1 MRDIENY
8 EHEYLDNPFEKHML
22 HFRHACAAR
31 SLEARQARH
40 VLEIGCGLEPSY
52 KYYDTFDSL
61 TIVEPSALFCDEAR
75 RRAPRNVTLI
85 NSSFDIKLAQSL
97 NKQFDA
103 VLLSSL
109 LHEVP
114 DPLRFLES
122 VACIC
127 SRDTFVHINVPNA
140 FSLHRLLGVSMGI
153 AVTRYDKSE
162 RQIRFQQ
169 QNVFDMKS
177 LSALVNDAGFSIE
190 DSGSIFIKPFTH
202 EQMQALIDCG
212 FLTGQMLEGL
222 NRLVSDLPQ
231 NGSELYMNV
240 RLENEVI

>member
-22 HFRHACAAR
+22 QFRHACAAK
-31 SLEARQARH
+31 SLKAREARH

-52 KYYDTFDSL
+52 KYYDTFESL
-61 TIVEPSALFCDEAR
+61 TIVEPSALFCDEVR
-75 RRAPRNVTLI
+75 SRAPCNVTLI
-85 NSSFDIKLAQSL
+85 NSPFDNKLAQSL

-114 DPLRFLES
+114 DPVGFLES
-122 VACIC
+122 VAYIC
-127 SRDTFVHINVPNA
+127 NRDTFVHINVPNA
-140 FSLHRLLGVSMGI
+140 LSLHRLLGVTMGI
-153 AVTRYDKSE
+153 ATTTYDKSE
-162 RQIRFQQ
+162 RQVRFQQ
-169 QNVFDMKS
+169 HNVFDMKS
-177 LSALVNDAGFSIE
+177 LAALVNDAGFSIE

-202 EQMQALIDCG
+202 EQMQALIDIG

-231 NGSELYMNV
+231 HGSELYMNV
-240 RLENEVI
+240 RLENGFI